1 VIAEGVE
8 TEEQLA
14 FLQTKGCDEA
24 QGYYLGRPLPADGI
38 TRLLEEGRPLL

>member
-1 VIAEGVE
+1 VE

-14 FLQTKGCDEA
+14 FLQNKGCDEA
-24 QGYYLGRPLPADGI
+24 QGYYFARPLPAEDI